1 MEPTNYASLA
11 KGEATKRLISQLVNE
26 RLVVI
31 SLPDGID
38 QPCAHI
44 NGPDT
49 TAKWITL
56 PVMEGLNP
64 STHFRPNDFGTPVKL
79 CSDDGEII
87 EEDPGSIFTFT
98 ASWFVCDEKTKLSIV
113 DELRNSASMLEKW
126 MELGS
131 KAPIL
136 DINSSFIDWERS
148 LIAGHPTHPFHRT
161 CFANHLLPSVTPDD
175 IPNLLSPG
183 MSFVSVPSSSIQHF
197 GPFDNLLQPLLK
209 LIGVPPPS
217 THDDYTIVPCLSRH
231 LPALLHFFPEATL
244 VKSVDGRAL
253 AQASIRTVSVPSFDH
268 DLKLSLACLI
278 TSGLRV
284 LPCYSAEAAPAM
296 TRLLKGLIPQDLW
309 LCGEVAA
316 VTGSQP
322 NTEEAQYITC
332 ILRENLELR
341 AEENNESI
349 ILVAALLERPRCGT
363 KTYAEILFNLETTE
377 DKVVWLKSYLR
388 KLLSVAL
395 DPVTRHGVAFEF
407 HAQNAVVRVCRRTKA
422 IKGFAIRDLG
432 GVRMHRP
439 TLESQGF
446 DLKGMDESLTDDVH
460 QVWDRTH
467 HVLIQNHIG
476 YLIYSLRLERE
487 YGGWQLVFSELER
500 ALEGDGDSTSQ
511 KIFHYLVK
519 STMPFK
525 AFLRMRMESAMS
537 VVNDPPYG

>member
-38 QPCAHI
+38 QPYAHI

-98 ASWFVCDEKTKLSIV
+98 ASWFACDEKTKLSIV

-148 LIAGHPTHPFHRT
+148 LIAGHPTHP
-161 CFANHLLPSVTPDD
+161 
-175 IPNLLSPG
+175 
-183 MSFVSVPSSSIQHF
+183 
-197 GPFDNLLQPLLK
+197 PLLK

-217 THDDYTIVPCLSRH
+217 THDDYTVVPCLSRH

-407 HAQNAVVRVCRRTKA
+407 HAQNAVVRVCRCTKA

-487 YGGWQLVFSELER
+487 YGGWQLVFSELDR

>member
-98 ASWFVCDEKTKLSIV
+98 ASWFACDEKTKLSIV

-161 CFANHLLPSVTPDD
+161 CFANHLVPSVTPDD

-217 THDDYTIVPCLSRH
+217 THDDYTVVPCLSRH

-332 ILRENLELR
+332 ILRENL
-341 AEENNESI
+341 
-349 ILVAALLERPRCGT
+349 
-363 KTYAEILFNLETTE
+363 
-377 DKVVWLKSYLR
+377 DYLR

-537 VVNDPPYG
+537 VIPNILLHKTP